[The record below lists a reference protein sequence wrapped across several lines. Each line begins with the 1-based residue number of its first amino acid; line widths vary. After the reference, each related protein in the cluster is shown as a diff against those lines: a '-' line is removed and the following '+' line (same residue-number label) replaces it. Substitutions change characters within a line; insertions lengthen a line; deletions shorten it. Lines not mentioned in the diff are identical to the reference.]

1 MFQAKR
7 DPDLL
12 RDLCESDWFDLS
24 DNNSDKLLEFIF
36 QTDYANYLEKRVK
49 YIKELS
55 SVTGL
60 QMHNIIIKYVNKIH
74 KIKFVCDSPDDDFH
88 KKFYNFVNL
97 YNRYQQRY
105 FFVDN
110 VLINSF
116 NDSANVTWFDLF
128 QSSDMLGYATSGYL
142 KQYYS
147 THHNIKINK
156 NRFTDSDGLREVLS
170 RARKPG
176 AKNMMEQIGFSLATK
191 IQSPEA
197 NILEQII
204 EFIKEINLDYELQ
217 YKCGTYKIDMY
228 IPKHNI
234 VIEVDE
240 CGHADRDPIY
250 EKTRE
255 EFIMRMLKPKM
266 LRINPNI
273 PNFRMIKEI
282 GTLNR
287 LIYC

>member
-1 MFQAKR
+1 MF
-7 DPDLL
+7 
-12 RDLCESDWFDLS
+12 ESEWFELQ

-36 QTDYANYLEKRVK
+36 QTDYTDYLKNRVK
-49 YIKELS
+49 YVKELAS
-55 SVTGL
+55 ATGL
-60 QMHNIIIKYVNKIH
+60 LMHNIILKYVNKIH
-74 KIKFVCDSPDDDFH
+74 KIKFMCDSFSPNENFH

-128 QSSDMLGYATSGYL
+128 QISDMLGYAKSNYL

-147 THHNIKINK
+147 AHYNIKINK
-156 NRFTDSDGLREVLS
+156 GQFTDFAGLREVLS

-176 AKNMMEQIGFSLATK
+176 AKNMMDQIGLSLATK

-204 EFIKEINLDYELQ
+204 EFIKEINLSYELQ
-217 YKCGTYKIDMY
+217 YACGTYKIDMY

-240 CGHADRDPIY
+240 CGHADRDPVY

-255 EFIMRMLKPKM
+255 EFIIKMLKPKM
-266 LRINPNI
+266 LRINPNV